1 MSTLTSFINHYFGL
15 EKKQSNI
22 KTEVIAGLTTFVAM
36 AYVIFVNPAIISQ
49 AGIPME
55 AAVAATIWT
64 ACLCSIAMGLF
75 ATVPIAVAPGM
86 GINAFFTFYACNTL
100 GLSWQ
105 TALGSVF
112 ISGIIFMILTI
123 TKLRQHIIDAVP
135 LSLKSAIVA
144 GIGFFIAFVG
154 LQQANIVVQ
163 SQATAVTLGHLTDV
177 KVLLAIIGIFI
188 IGALMALRFAGAILV
203 GILIITIAG
212 MCLGVAPVPK
222 AVSDVVSFNLPSI
235 KDTFLQMDIIGA
247 LDYGLFSVVFTFTI
261 VELFDNLGTLI
272 GVSKAAG
279 LMDEKGKI
287 EGIDRA
293 LMTDSAGTMLSA
305 AFGTCTVTS
314 YVESMV
320 GTQVGGRTGLT
331 TVVVGLCF
339 LLAFIFSPL
348 AALIPGYATAPAL
361 IVIGAMM
368 LKTIKNID
376 FSDHTEVIPVFLTI
390 IMMPLTYSIANG
402 FGFGFVSY
410 CILKVLSKRAKEVKP
425 IMWVI
430 SLCFVISFILHS

>member
-1 MSTLTSFINHYFGL
+1 
-15 EKKQSNI
+15 
-22 KTEVIAGLTTFVAM
+22 
-36 AYVIFVNPAIISQ
+36 
-49 AGIPME
+49 
-55 AAVAATIWT
+55 
-64 ACLCSIAMGLF
+64 
-75 ATVPIAVAPGM
+75 
-86 GINAFFTFYACNTL
+86 
-100 GLSWQ
+100 
-105 TALGSVF
+105 
-112 ISGIIFMILTI
+112 
-123 TKLRQHIIDAVP
+123 
-135 LSLKSAIVA
+135 
-144 GIGFFIAFVG
+144 
-154 LQQANIVVQ
+154 
-163 SQATAVTLGHLTDV
+163 
-177 KVLLAIIGIFI
+177 
-188 IGALMALRFAGAILV
+188 
-203 GILIITIAG
+203 

-222 AVSDVVSFNLPSI
+222 AVSDVVSFTLPSI

-247 LDYGLFSVVFTFTI
+247 LDYGLFSVIFTFTI

>member
-1 MSTLTSFINHYFGL
+1 
-15 EKKQSNI
+15 
-22 KTEVIAGLTTFVAM
+22 
-36 AYVIFVNPAIISQ
+36 
-49 AGIPME
+49 
-55 AAVAATIWT
+55 
-64 ACLCSIAMGLF
+64 
-75 ATVPIAVAPGM
+75 
-86 GINAFFTFYACNTL
+86 
-100 GLSWQ
+100 
-105 TALGSVF
+105 
-112 ISGIIFMILTI
+112 
-123 TKLRQHIIDAVP
+123 QHIIDAVP

-222 AVSDVVSFNLPSI
+222 AVSDVVSFTLPSI

-247 LDYGLFSVVFTFTI
+247 LDYGLFSVIFTFTI